1 MNDRN
6 AFLEDVDALVT
17 RAMDSVMT
25 DLALTIPKGILSE
38 MIETSPDVA
47 GRLVYLIAV
56 DTATVSTLGV
66 VPSLRDDMS
75 ITDEPAILEDVLK
88 HVPDEL
94 SPDMPD
100 VATYRPSKGEF
111 TITFSRFPDESEI
124 EAYVVIGGKVLHT
137 RDVRSRPFDR
147 HGRMA

>member
-1 MNDRN
+1 MSDQN
-6 AFLEDVDALVT
+6 AFLEDVETLVT

-25 DLALTIPKGILSE
+25 EAALTIPKGLLSE
-38 MIETSPDVA
+38 MVETAPDLA

-56 DTATVSTLGV
+56 DSTTVSALGV
-66 VPSLRDDMS
+66 IPSLRDDMS
-75 ITDEPAILEDVLK
+75 ITDEPAILEGVLK

-100 VATYRPSKGEF
+100 VVTYRPSNGEF
-111 TITFSRFPDESEI
+111 TITFSRFPGESEI
-124 EAYVVIGGKVLHT
+124 EAYVIIAGKVLHT

-147 HGRMA
+147 RNRMV